1 MVAGSNENS
10 AEGCNE
16 VSCVVGDAV
25 GFSLGVKDG
34 TMLGAR
40 LGQLLV
46 GNAVGVTLICGG
58 VVGVS
63 VFTVGTK
70 LGPALG
76 IWDGVKLDMIVGPSD
91 GASLGLIVGA

>member
-1 MVAGSNENS
+1 LVAGSNENS

-46 GNAVGVTLICGG
+46 GNAVGLTLICGE

-63 VFTVGTK
+63 VINVGTK
-70 LGPALG
+70 LGPVLDTCDGLKLG
-76 IWDGVKLDMIVGPSD
+76 PTDA
-91 GASLGLIVGA
+91 ASLGLIVGV